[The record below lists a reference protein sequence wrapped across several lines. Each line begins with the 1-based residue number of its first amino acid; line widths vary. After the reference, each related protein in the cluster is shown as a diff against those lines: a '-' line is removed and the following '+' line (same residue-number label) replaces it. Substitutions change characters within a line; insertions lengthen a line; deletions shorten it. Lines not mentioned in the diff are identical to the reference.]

1 MIPVLHLQAIA
12 ETTLTGILIC
22 FAGGI
27 PAALFAWILLRAF
40 GRQNSSTRFAVLFST
55 LLAIL
60 LLPLLS
66 YLRTSAIPASAL
78 PAQSH
83 SLITIPSTWAEI
95 IFGLWGLLATFAL
108 VRVAVGFVNL
118 QRLRKSCRDVD
129 VTSLNPILQDTLRES
144 DAARG
149 ARICVSNEVRVPTAI
164 GFARPLVILPAWALE
179 ELSAAELRSVL
190 LHEFAHLRRW
200 DDWTNLVQKLVQSVL
215 FFHPAVWWIENRL
228 SLEREMACDDIVLAQ
243 TENPRAYAQC
253 LISVAEKSLT
263 RRGLSLAQAAVT
275 RMQQTSRRIC
285 QILDAKRPGTTR
297 VWKPATLLFAS
308 FSMVGLALGPRVPQ
322 LVSFRNEAAP
332 ATFAA
337 NSELPA
343 KLPVGSLQLA
353 KFTTSSA
360 HAAPHVALPGRQAR
374 AAVKRIKSEAQ
385 NLGATV
391 VQARFPQLADT
402 APAKQCVNFERN
414 RKTSVTRTLFVVT
427 RTQRQEHGFAADSWT
442 IRVWQVTYFQ
452 INNAN
457 QNGLPAKKT

>member
-27 PAALFAWILLRAF
+27 PAALFAWTLLRAF
-40 GRQNSSTRFAVLFST
+40 KGHNSSTRFVVLFST
-55 LLAIL
+55 LLGIL
-60 LLPLLS
+60 LLPLVAH
-66 YLRTSAIPASAL
+66 LRASAVSSST
-78 PAQSH
+78 AQS
-83 SLITIPSTWAEI
+83 LIMIPSTWAEI
-95 IFGLWGLLATFAL
+95 IFGLWALLATFAL

-129 VTSLNPILQDTLRES
+129 VTSLSPILQDTLRDS

-149 ARICVSNEVRVPTAI
+149 ARICVSDEMRVPTAI
-164 GFARPLVILPAWALE
+164 GFARPLVILPAWALA
-179 ELSAAELRSVL
+179 ELSAPELRSVL

-228 SLEREMACDDIVLAQ
+228 SLEREMACDDIVLAH

-253 LISVAEKSLT
+253 LLSVAEKSLT

-275 RMQQTSRRIC
+275 RMQQTSRRIS

-297 VWKPATLLFAS
+297 LWKPAALLFAS
-308 FSMVGLALGPRVPQ
+308 FSMLGFAVAPRVPQ
-322 LVSFRNEAAP
+322 LVSFRNEVAP
-332 ATFAA
+332 VTFAA
-337 NSELPA
+337 NSGLPT
-343 KLPVGSLQLA
+343 KLPVSSIQLA
-353 KFTTSSA
+353 KFTLPTV
-360 HAAPHVALPGRQAR
+360 HAAPHVALLKLQAR
-374 AAVKRIKSEAQ
+374 AAVKQIKSEAQ
-385 NLGATV
+385 QSLGTTA

-402 APAKQCVNFERN
+402 APAKQCMNFERS
-414 RKTSVTRTLFVVT
+414 RRTPITQTVFVVM
-427 RTQRQEHGFAADSWT
+427 RTQQKEDGFAADSWT

-452 INNAN
+452 VNTAN
-457 QNGLPAKKT
+457 QIGIPAKKT

>member
-1 MIPVLHLQAIA
+1 MIPILHLQAIA

-40 GRQNSSTRFAVLFST
+40 RGQNSSTRFAVLFST

-60 LLPLLS
+60 LLPLIAH
-66 YLRTSAIPASAL
+66 LRTSAVSPL
-78 PAQSH
+78 PAQSQ

-108 VRVAVGFVNL
+108 VRVAVGFVSL
-118 QRLRKSCRDVD
+118 QRLRQSCTDVD
-129 VTSLNPILQDTLRES
+129 VTSLSPILQDTLRDS

-149 ARICVSNEVRVPTAI
+149 ARICVSDEVRVPTAI

-179 ELSAAELRSVL
+179 ELSAPELQSVL

-228 SLEREMACDDIVLAQ
+228 SLEREMACDDIVLAH

-253 LISVAEKSLT
+253 LLSVAEKSLT

-275 RMQQTSRRIC
+275 RMQQTSRRIS

-297 VWKPATLLFAS
+297 VWKPTALLLAS
-308 FSMVGLALGPRVPQ
+308 FSMLGFAVAPRVPQ
-322 LVSFRNEAAP
+322 LISFRNEMAP
-332 ATFAA
+332 APFAA
-337 NSELPA
+337 NSDLPA
-343 KLPVGSLQLA
+343 TPAGLVQLA
-353 KFTTSSA
+353 RFTASPTRTVS
-360 HAAPHVALPGRQAR
+360 HAALLRSQTRP
-374 AAVKRIKSEAQ
+374 AVKQTKPETQ
-385 NLGATV
+385 HNPGATV
-391 VQARFPQLADT
+391 IQARFPQLAGT
-402 APAKQCVNFERN
+402 APARQCINIERS
-414 RKTSVTRTLFVVT
+414 RRTPITQTVFVVM
-427 RTQRQEHGFAADSWT
+427 RTQRQEDGFAADSWT

-452 INNAN
+452 INNSN
-457 QNGLPAKKT
+457 QNGIPAKKT